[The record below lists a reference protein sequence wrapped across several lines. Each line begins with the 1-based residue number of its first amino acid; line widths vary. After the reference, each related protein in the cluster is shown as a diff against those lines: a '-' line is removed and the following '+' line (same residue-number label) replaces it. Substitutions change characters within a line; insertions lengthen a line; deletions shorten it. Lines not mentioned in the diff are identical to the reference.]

1 MHFID
6 RTLIRNSV
14 ILAVDDSPVMLDALD
29 VILGELCK
37 KFIMATTASQAI
49 DLIMENMP
57 DLVLLDIKMPKMNGF
72 ELFEKLKELTS
83 IAKIPVI
90 FITASED
97 KKMEAKALEIGA
109 VDYITKPFDSTVL
122 LHRIN
127 IHLNIA
133 NYCTNLEN
141 NMKSIENGLIS
152 TFSMLL
158 ESRDKNTHGHAVRT
172 ALYFDVLGDK
182 MLQSP
187 DYKNELTENL
197 LEKMVY
203 AVPLHDIGKVGIPDS
218 ILLKPGKFTQK
229 EFEIMQTHT
238 TKGAVVLGKLYQKMP
253 NQHYLHYAEQIA
265 LYHHERYDGSGY
277 PTGLRDVSIPLS
289 ARIMAI
295 ADVYDALTKN
305 RVYRKAISHEEA
317 YNIMIDGKGTYFD
330 PGIVEVFQTVQDEF
344 RRISNMNLDE
354 DTVIE

>member
-14 ILAVDDSPVMLDALD
+14 ILAVDDSPVLLDALD

-37 KFIMATTASQAI
+37 EFIMTTTASQAV
-49 DLIMENMP
+49 DLIIENMP
-57 DLVLLDIKMPKMNGF
+57 DLVLLDIEMPKMNGF
-72 ELFEKLKELTS
+72 ELFEKLKEFTS

-90 FITASED
+90 FITSWED
-97 KKMEAKALEIGA
+97 KKIEAKALEMGA
-109 VDYITKPFDSTVL
+109 VDYVTKPFDSAVL

-133 NYCTNLEN
+133 NHCTNLEK

-172 ALYFDVLGDK
+172 ALYFDVLGER
-182 MLQSP
+182 MLHSL
-187 DYKNELTENL
+187 DYKHELTESL

-218 ILLKPGKFTQK
+218 VLLKPGRFTKK

-238 TKGAVVLGKLYQKMP
+238 TKGAAVLGKLYQKMP
-253 NQHYLHYAEQIA
+253 TQHYLHYAEQIA
-265 LYHHERYDGSGY
+265 MYHHERYDGSGY
-277 PTGLRDVSIPLS
+277 PNGLSEKAIPLP
-289 ARIMAI
+289 ARIMAV

-305 RVYRKAISHEEA
+305 RIYRRAISHEEA
-317 YNIMIDGKGTYFD
+317 YSIMVDGKGTYFD
-330 PGIVEVFQTVQDEF
+330 PDIVEIFENVHEEF
-344 RRISNMNLDE
+344 KRISNMSIDE
-354 DTVIE
+354 

>member
-14 ILAVDDSPVMLDALD
+14 ILAVDDSPVLLDALD
-29 VILGELCK
+29 AVLGELCK
-37 KFIMATTASQAI
+37 EFIMTTTASQAME
-49 DLIMENMP
+49 LIIENMP
-57 DLVLLDIKMPKMNGF
+57 DLVLLDIEMPRMNGF

-83 IAKIPVI
+83 IARIPVI
-90 FITASED
+90 FLTSWED
-97 KKMEAKALEIGA
+97 KKIEAKALEIGA
-109 VDYITKPFDSTVL
+109 VDYVTKPFDSAVL

-133 NYCTNLEN
+133 NHCTNLEK

-172 ALYFDVLGDK
+172 ALYFDTLGEK
-182 MLQSP
+182 MLHSLN
-187 DYKNELTENL
+187 YRHELTESL

-238 TKGAVVLGKLYQKMP
+238 TKGAIVLGRLYQKMP

-277 PTGLRDVSIPLS
+277 PNGLREKAIPLS
-289 ARIMAI
+289 ARIMAV

-305 RVYRKAISHEEA
+305 RIYRKAITHEEA
-317 YNIMIDGKGTYFD
+317 YNIMVDGKGTYFD
-330 PGIVEVFQTVQDEF
+330 PGIVDIFENVQEEF
-344 RRISNMNLDE
+344 KRISNLNIDGE
-354 DTVIE
+354 GE